1 MNLLTIDISTEMV
14 EDLEMGV
21 GQSVTDG
28 ILLKQVRFLAKCA
41 V

>member
-21 GQSVTDG
+21 GQRVTES